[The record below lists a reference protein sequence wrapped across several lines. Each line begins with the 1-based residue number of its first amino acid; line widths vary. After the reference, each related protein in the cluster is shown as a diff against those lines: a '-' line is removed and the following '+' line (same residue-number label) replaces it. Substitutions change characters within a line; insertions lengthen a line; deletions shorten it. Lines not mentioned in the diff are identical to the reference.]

1 MDTPQG
7 ERDFVGVWSKISQTP
22 KNEGRKM
29 WLCRGFPQCT
39 DVSQAKGNFSVRYEQ
54 QQAMKAVV
62 DVVRS
67 QQHKLAK

>member
-22 KNEGRKM
+22 KDDGRKM

-39 DVSQAKGNFSVRYEQ
+39 DVCQAKRNVSARYEQ

-62 DVVRS
+62 VVVKS
-67 QQHKLAK
+67 